1 MATQI
6 HSVHVSDQTHTGE
19 IETKIGQTLLQAV
32 EIATG
37 RIIEE
42 QHWDSTRVR
51 NSQEPGLEGK
61 VRIRSCREQLSID
74 SKLFV
79 HCSITL

>member
-1 MATQI
+1 MATQS
-6 HSVHVSDQTHTGE
+6 HSVHVPDQTHPRE
-19 IETKIGQTLLQAV
+19 KETKNGQTLLQAV

-42 QHWDSTRVR
+42 QYWLSTRVP
-51 NSQEPGLEGK
+51 NSQDPGLEGK
-61 VRIRSCREQLSID
+61 VRIRSCREQSSVD